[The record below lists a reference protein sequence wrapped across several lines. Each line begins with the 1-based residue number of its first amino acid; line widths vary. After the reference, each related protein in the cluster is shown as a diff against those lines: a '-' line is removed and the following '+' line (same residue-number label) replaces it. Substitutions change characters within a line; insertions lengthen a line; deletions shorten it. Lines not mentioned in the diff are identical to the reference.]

1 MEDVFRH
8 IEEHQQEAIDDL
20 VRLCRLPSV
29 SAEGR
34 AIEETA
40 ELLSAMLRSLG
51 FRTQV
56 LPKAGGQPVV
66 YGELAGA
73 STEKTILFYNHYDVQ
88 PAEPLDLWSSPPF
101 EPALRD
107 DKLYGRGV
115 CDNKGNIA
123 ARLAVIRAFQAV
135 RGQVPLSLKFCIE
148 GDEEIGSPG
157 IEPFVEERRELL
169 AADACLWEG
178 GGVNWQGQPQI
189 TLGAKGLLYVELEA
203 RGANRDA
210 HSSYATVLPNPAWRL
225 LWALATLK
233 DPQENILIDGFY
245 ERVRANSPQER
256 AAVEA
261 MPAEEAHR
269 ARSLGIDGFLKG
281 VSGLDYRLRHLFE
294 PTCNIDGLSSGYQG
308 PGTKTV
314 LPARAMAKLEFRLAP
329 DQEPEEVLEKLR
341 RHLHQKGYGDVEVRC
356 LSAERPARTPIDHP
370 FVGLV
375 CEAARQVYGQE
386 PVLIPSMAGTGPLYP
401 FVETLGLPT
410 TDFGV
415 GYPESRMHAP
425 DENIRVADFL
435 RAAKHTA
442 AVLHRFATEQP

>member
-20 VRLCRLPSV
+20 IRLCRLPSV

-34 AIEETA
+34 AIDETA
-40 ELLSAMLRSLG
+40 EVVSEMLGSLG
-51 FRTQV
+51 FRTQII
-56 LPKAGGQPVV
+56 PKAGGHPVV

-88 PAEPLDLWSSPPF
+88 PVEPLDLWSSLPF
-101 EPALRD
+101 EPSLRD
-107 DKLYGRGV
+107 DKLYARGA

-123 ARLAVIRAFQAV
+123 ARLAVIRAFQTV
-135 RGQVPLSLKFCIE
+135 RGQVPLSLKFFIE

-189 TLGAKGLLYVELEA
+189 VLGGKGLLYLELEA

-225 LWALATLK
+225 LWTLVTLK

-261 MPAEEAHR
+261 MPAEEMHR

-281 VSGLDYRLRHLFE
+281 VSGLD
-294 PTCNIDGLSSGYQG
+294 
-308 PGTKTV
+308 
-314 LPARAMAKLEFRLAP
+314 
-329 DQEPEEVLEKLR
+329 
-341 RHLHQKGYGDVEVRC
+341 
-356 LSAERPARTPIDHP
+356 
-370 FVGLV
+370 
-375 CEAARQVYGQE
+375 
-386 PVLIPSMAGTGPLYP
+386 
-401 FVETLGLPT
+401 
-410 TDFGV
+410 
-415 GYPESRMHAP
+415 
-425 DENIRVADFL
+425 
-435 RAAKHTA
+435 
-442 AVLHRFATEQP
+442 